1 MATITAQKISE
12 AGDNDITFAAVE
24 ATGDQVINTGKV
36 WLWLKN
42 SEATTITITI
52 TAQDTDPVVNG
63 YGTLTKENAT
73 ILLDGADTE
82 GLIGPFPQFAF
93 SDDSGYIQIT
103 YTSSGEGITLAALYY
118 A

>member
-12 AGDNDITFAAVE
+12 AGNAAISFTAV
-24 ATGDQVINTGKV
+24 AAAGDQVINTGKV

-42 SEATTITITI
+42 AEGETITITI

-63 YGTLTKENAT
+63 YGTLTKANAT
-73 ILLDGADTE
+73 IILDGADTE
-82 GLIGPFPQFAF
+82 GLIGPFPQFSF

-103 YTSSGEGITLAALYY
+103 YSDEGAGITLAALYY